1 MKNLTTTVCMV
12 LLTLFAVTISAQIKQ
27 PAKASLF
34 ATLPNI
40 ISVNEGKLNMFFAT
54 AKGENIK
61 IALADNLT
69 LSGAVTSNLAKF
81 SNLQTVVVKL
91 DAFKNSLLS
100 LSKQTDEANNITY
113 VGRIINPLYA
123 DGYELKRNTEGQ
135 YELIKIDLTKIFVTC
150 NQ

>member
-1 MKNLTTTVCMV
+1 MKNLTTTLCMV

-27 PAKASLF
+27 PTKASLF

-135 YELIKIDLTKIFVTC
+135 YELIKIDLTKIYVTC